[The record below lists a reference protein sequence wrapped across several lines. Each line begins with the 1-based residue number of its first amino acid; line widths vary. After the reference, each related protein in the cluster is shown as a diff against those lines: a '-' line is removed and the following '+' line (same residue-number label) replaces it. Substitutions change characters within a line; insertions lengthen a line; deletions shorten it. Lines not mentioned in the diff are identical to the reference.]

1 MSVILRVIGG
11 PGQGQEHVFDR
22 HGTVVVGRQGAHLSF
37 PDDTYLSRSHFLLE
51 FDPPRCLLRDLGSLN
66 GTLVNGEPVRG
77 EAILHDG
84 DTIKAG
90 ASEFAVQV
98 DTTLPHGVEVHCLRC
113 LTAVAPPEV
122 LAAARPDE
130 GRLDWVCPACQ
141 EKARAFP
148 TPPPGFWIERKLG
161 GGGMGEVYLARREAD
176 RRPIAVKMLIPSG
189 AAGERAKQYFRRE
202 LEILRNLR
210 HPNIVRFGRMIEQD
224 GQFQLIMEYVPGLNA
239 REWVDQVAPRP
250 LSVETAAWI
259 GVQLLAG
266 LAHAHAK
273 GYVHRDIKPSNLLVS
288 GPPPYPTVKL
298 SDFGLAKSFRD
309 NAGFT
314 GLTHQGD
321 IGGSIGFISPDHI
334 REFGEL
340 KEPADLYSTG
350 TTLYYLLTGNYP
362 FLGFKPNEPAAITMI
377 LEHPVVP
384 LRAHRPDIPEA
395 FERVIKKSLEKRP
408 KDRWR
413 SAEQMADALR
423 PFVGPGPGLG
433 TGMEPAP

>member
-11 PGQGQEHVFDR
+11 PGQGEEHVYDT
-22 HGTVVVGRQGAHLSF
+22 HDTVVVGRQGAHLSF

-66 GTLVNGEPVRG
+66 GTLVNGKSVNET
-77 EAILHDG
+77 LLQDG
-84 DTIKAG
+84 DIIKAG
-90 ASEFAVQV
+90 ESEFTIQI
-98 DTTLPHGVEVHCLRC
+98 DSTLSRSLEVHCLRC
-113 LTAVAPPEV
+113 QVALAPPEV
-122 LAAARPDE
+122 LGAARPDE
-130 GRLDWVCPACQ
+130 SRLDWVCPDCQ

-148 TPPPGFWIERKLG
+148 SPPNGFWIERRLG
-161 GGGMGEVYLARREAD
+161 GGGMGEVYLARRDQD
-176 RRPIAVKMLIPSG
+176 RRPIAIKMLIPSG
-189 AAGERAKQYFRRE
+189 AAGERAKLYFRRE
-202 LEILRNLR
+202 LEVLRNLR
-210 HPNIVRFGRMIEQD
+210 HPNIVRFGRMIEHD

-239 REWVDQVAPRP
+239 WEWVSRVAPKP
-250 LSVETAAWI
+250 LSVETASWI

-273 GYVHRDIKPSNLLVS
+273 GYVHRDIKPSNLLVA
-288 GPPPYPTVKL
+288 GVPPYPTVKL

-334 REFGEL
+334 REFSEL

-362 FLGFKPNEPAAITMI
+362 FLGFKPNEPTAITMI

-395 FERVIKKSLEKRP
+395 FERVIKKSLEKKPR
-408 KDRWR
+408 DRWR

-423 PFVGPGPGLG
+423 PFIGPGPDLVE
-433 TGMEPAP
+433 TAS